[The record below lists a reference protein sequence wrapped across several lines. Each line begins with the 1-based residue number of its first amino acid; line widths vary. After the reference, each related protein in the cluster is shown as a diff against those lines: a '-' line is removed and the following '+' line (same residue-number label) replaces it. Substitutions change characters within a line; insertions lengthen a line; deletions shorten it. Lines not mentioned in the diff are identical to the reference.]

1 MKINY
6 ASDKCGKQLTK
17 LGSMKKPVQSVNE
30 GIKYWCDQCDKQFT
44 ELGSM
49 KKHIQSVQK
58 SCFLVINV
66 IIKQKT
72 KDF

>member
-6 ASDKCGKQLTK
+6 PSDKCGKQLTK
-17 LGSMKKPVQSVNE
+17 LGSMKKPVQSVHE

-49 KKHIQSVQK
+49 KKHI
-58 SCFLVINV
+58 
-66 IIKQKT
+66 
-72 KDF
+72 

>member
-1 MKINY
+1 
-6 ASDKCGKQLTK
+6 
-17 LGSMKKPVQSVNE
+17 MKKPVQSVHE

>member
-17 LGSMKKPVQSVNE
+17 LGSMKKPVHE
-30 GIKYWCDQCDKQFT
+30 GIKYWFDQCDKQFT